1 MSRLEDKLS
10 ASIKP
15 AKGKTTPTAKTAT
28 KGPRP
33 QKAAKPA
40 PPAPR
45 TKHPEPAAAI
55 PATAEEPARAL
66 HPRRVWPD

>member
-15 AKGKTTPTAKTAT
+15 AKTKTAT
-28 KGPRP
+28 
-33 QKAAKPA
+33 AKSGQTARPA
-40 PPAPR
+40 PPVKR
-45 TKHPEPAAAI
+45 TESPKEKAADPAD
-55 PATAEEPARAL
+55 TSARPL